1 MKFVTDYPVRSDLD
15 GIWIQPETIATA
27 CAQVEAAGFNGL
39 GITDHPAPSLKW
51 LHRGG
56 HEAFDPFGMLSFMAA
71 ATTRVSLWTHLLVVP
86 YRNPLLQLSG
96 MTTVDVLSGGRAIF
110 VLGAGYLRSEFA
122 ALGVDFDERNALF
135 DEAIAVFKQASAGE
149 EISYEGL
156 HFNALGQ
163 TVQPSFVQKP
173 HPPLWLGGNS
183 SRVMDRIAE
192 WGEGWSVMM
201 GSAELSATSRT
212 KTISTVGDLR
222 SALEDLAVRLEARG
236 RSIDDIS
243 IQASTPALR
252 NGSSTQEKIDAI
264 GELAEI
270 GVSWVAFD
278 PWTDSVAES
287 FELLQ
292 QFSEEVIAHTSN
304 SASEHA

>member
-1 MKFVTDYPVRSDLD
+1 MKFVTDYPVRSDLG
-15 GIWIQPETIATA
+15 GIWIQPETIASG
-27 CAQVEAAGFNGL
+27 CKQIEAAGFHGL

-71 ATTRVSLWTHLLVVP
+71 VTTRVNLLTHLLVVP

-110 VLGAGYLRSEFA
+110 VLGTGYLRSEFS
-122 ALGVDFDERNALF
+122 ALGVEFDERNALF
-135 DEAIAVFKQASAGE
+135 DEAIAVFKQASVNE
-149 EISYEGL
+149 EITYEGL

-183 SRVMDRIAE
+183 TRVMERLAE

-201 GSAELSATSRT
+201 GPAELSTTART
-212 KTISTVGDLR
+212 KPISTIDDLR
-222 SALEDLAVRLEARG
+222 VVLKDLQSRVEANG
-236 RSIDDIS
+236 RSMDEIS
-243 IQASTPALR
+243 IQASHPAMHADV
-252 NGSSTQEKIDAI
+252 SAEQKIDAI

-270 GVSWVAFD
+270 GVSWVVAD
-278 PWTDSVAES
+278 VWTDSVSES
-287 FELLQ
+287 ADRIQ
-292 QFSEEVIAHTSN
+292 QFSEQVIARTT
-304 SASEHA
+304 

>member
-15 GIWIQPETIATA
+15 GIWIKPETIATA
-27 CAQVEAAGFNGL
+27 CAQVETAGFHGL

-86 YRNPLLQLSG
+86 YRNPLLSLSG

-110 VLGAGYLRSEFA
+110 VLGTGYLRSEFS

-135 DEAIAVFKQASAGE
+135 DEAIAVFRHASTAE
-149 EISYEGL
+149 EITYQGL
-156 HFNALGQ
+156 HFNAIGQ
-163 TVQPSFVQKP
+163 TVQPGFVQRP

-183 SRVMDRIAE
+183 TRVMERLAE
-192 WGEGWSVMM
+192 WGQGWSVMM
-201 GSAELSATSRT
+201 GPAELSTTART
-212 KTISTVGDLR
+212 KPISTIDDLKVV
-222 SALEDLAVRLEARG
+222 LGDLAVRLEANG
-236 RSIDDIS
+236 RSLSDIS

-252 NGSSTQEKIDAI
+252 GGTSVEQKIDAI

-270 GVSWVAFD
+270 GVSWVSFD

-287 FELLQ
+287 FDVMQ
-292 QFSEEVIAHTSN
+292 QFGEDVISRTT
-304 SASEHA
+304 

>member
-15 GIWIQPETIATA
+15 GIWIRPETIISA
-27 CAQVEAAGFNGL
+27 CTQVEAAGFHGL

-56 HEAFDPFGMLSFMAA
+56 HEAFDPFAMLSFMAA

-96 MTTVDVLSGGRAIF
+96 MTSVDVLSGGRAIF
-110 VLGAGYLRSEFA
+110 VLGTGYLRSEFS

-135 DEAIAVFKQASAGE
+135 DEAIAVIKQASSSE

-183 SRVMDRIAE
+183 TRVMERLAE

-201 GSAELSATSRT
+201 GPAELSTTART
-212 KTISTVGDLR
+212 KPISTVDDLKIVLKDLR
-222 SALEDLAVRLEARG
+222 IRVEANG
-236 RSIDDIS
+236 RSMDEIS
-243 IQASTPALR
+243 IQASTPVLHSGA
-252 NGSSTQEKIDAI
+252 SAEQKIDAI
-264 GELAEI
+264 GELADI
-270 GVSWVAFD
+270 GVSWVGAD
-278 PWTDSVAES
+278 VWTDSVPES
-287 FELLQ
+287 LDRMQ
-292 QFSEEVIAHTSN
+292 QFGEEVIART
-304 SASEHA
+304 A